1 MDKVTVVRLAVEG
14 EKFEI
19 LVKPD
24 PALEYKLGKRKEIS
38 GVLVSDE
45 VYSDSGKGTRASTEK
60 LMKAFKTT
68 DPTTIAALILQKGDL
83 NLTTDQRRKM
93 VEGRIH
99 RERATARRCGDQ
111 SAWTFL
117 SRFGCQ
123 RDCRFR
129 ALSRQ

>member
-68 DPTTIAALILQKGDL
+68 DPITIAAL
-83 NLTTDQRRKM
+83 TAERRSKSY
-93 VEGRIH
+93 H
-99 RERATARRCGDQ
+99 
-111 SAWTFL
+111 
-117 SRFGCQ
+117 
-123 RDCRFR
+123 
-129 ALSRQ
+129 